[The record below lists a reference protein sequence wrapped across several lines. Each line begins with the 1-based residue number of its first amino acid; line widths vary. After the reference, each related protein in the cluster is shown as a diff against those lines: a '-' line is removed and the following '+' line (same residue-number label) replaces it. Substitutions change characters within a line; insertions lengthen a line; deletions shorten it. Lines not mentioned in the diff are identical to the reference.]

1 MIATFLDN
9 LGLPKSCELDRTI
22 FKKML
27 SDNVDLDV
35 TDKKALKDDVVKI
48 KWTHTLKPSTI
59 NIEAFADSTREY
71 AEVAI
76 LSVVLSKPDRAK
88 RIAGF
93 IHKAIPYPTLLV
105 MAHGAQIAIG
115 VADKR
120 INQADKS
127 KWVVENS
134 WLTQWFDPS
143 SDHTIANAYMA
154 ECHISGLP
162 FTNFMAFYDALR
174 DRAIAMIAAE
184 RTGSY
189 RVSTPE
195 RTENNIKHLAEID
208 SLTREIGEL
217 KAKLKKTKQMAQQ
230 ITLNTEIKMRKD
242 AIMKLESL
250 MR

>member
-1 MIATFLDN
+1 MISTFLNN

-27 SDNVDLDV
+27 SDNVNLDA
-35 TDKKALKDDVVKI
+35 TDKKALKDDVAKI
-48 KWTHTLKPSTI
+48 KWTHILKPSTI
-59 NIEAFADSTREY
+59 NIEAYADKTREY

-76 LSVVLSKPDRAK
+76 LSVDLSKPNRAK

-105 MAHGAQIAIG
+105 MAHKEQIAIG
-115 VADKR
+115 VANKR

-127 KWVVENS
+127 KWVVEDS
-134 WLTQWFDPS
+134 WLTDWFDPS
-143 SDHTIANAYMA
+143 SEDAPANAFMA
-154 ECHISGLP
+154 DCNISGLP
-162 FTNFMAFYDALR
+162 FTNFMAFYGALR
-174 DRAIAMIAAE
+174 DRAIAMVAAE

-189 RVSTPE
+189 TSATPE
-195 RTENNIKHLAEID
+195 RTENNIEHLQEID
-208 SLTREIGEL
+208 RLTREIGEF

-230 ITLNTEIKMRKD
+230 ITLNTEIKTRKD
-242 AIMKLESL
+242 AIIKLECL